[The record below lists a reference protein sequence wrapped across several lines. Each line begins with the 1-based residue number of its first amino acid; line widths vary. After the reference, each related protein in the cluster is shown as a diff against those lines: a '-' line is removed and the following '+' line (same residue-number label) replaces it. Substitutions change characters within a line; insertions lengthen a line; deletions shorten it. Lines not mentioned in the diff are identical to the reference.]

1 MTATVSGTLLG
12 TFKSIVR
19 GVLVCSEAAASNDVI
34 TVAHQLG
41 VCPDI
46 MLAVL
51 RSALANGQSSF
62 GISTMAVRS
71 WNASQVIFEAPI
83 VGAGARGARFAF
95 ICELTWSAA
104 R

>member
-19 GVLVCSEAAASNDVI
+19 DVLVCAEALTSQDTI

-51 RSALANGQSSF
+51 RSNVAAGQSS
-62 GISTMAVRS
+62 INIYSMAVRS
-71 WNASQVIFEAPI
+71 WNASQAIFDTAAA
-83 VGAGARGARFAF
+83 GAGARGARFDF